1 MSFII
6 QARLDNES
14 RKRLK
19 TLVRELGLTPSE
31 VVREGIRALETN
43 RLRKKKKAVIGMG
56 QFASGLSDLGSNKKH
71 LDGFGK

>member
-1 MSFII
+1 MSFVI
-6 QARLDNES
+6 QARLDNAS

>member
-56 QFASGLSDLGSNKKH
+56 QFASGLSDLGSSKKH